1 MLPSAAELIARY
13 LRSNGFT
20 ETLNSFV
27 AEAGLP
33 ADTGA
38 NPSDSVTIESI
49 LQEKKTFDTSLS
61 FEKLSLNDNNR
72 GWSESA
78 PSVPSVVS
86 SLPSRSN
93 ILHVCVVELS
103 LGATVHP
110 QVYIAVTT
118 ADRKLSLLNP
128 ASSTYEV
135 AHSYSNFTDSPIL
148 DMIAINKHL
157 ILTASMSGRLSLY
170 DTVRNEVVDERKDH
184 SKYIVKLA
192 CRRDGER
199 VMVASAGWDSKVFFY
214 EIVSDVDTARLGK
227 PRAELLLPT
236 IPETLAFVT
245 SLDDG
250 TPILLVA
257 RRDSTFLQFY
267 AVPSSESP
275 ELTFL
280 GKQNLAPHS
289 NAWIAF
295 TPSDV
300 QVCPTDPSLIAVATS
315 TTPHMKLLIVKLLV
329 PTNQS
334 SLLDAVSATGPS
346 GTVTQASQARAELL
360 VQDREE
366 AAIIVSVSTLAPQ
379 TQYST
384 PRLVW
389 RPDGSGVYVSSDDG
403 LVRGI
408 EANTG
413 KLMASLEG
421 HDLGSKLRCLWA
433 GTLGSTRESAS
444 GVDAQ
449 REYLISG
456 GFDQKLII
464 WQA

>member
-1 MLPSAAELIARY
+1 MS
-13 LRSNGFT
+13 
-20 ETLNSFV
+20 SFV

-38 NPSDSVTIESI
+38 NSSDSITIESI

-61 FEKLSLNDNNR
+61 FEKLGLNDNNR

-78 PSVPSVVS
+78 PSIPTVVA

-103 LGATVHP
+103 LGTTVQP

-135 AHSYSNFTDSPIL
+135 AYSYSNFTDSPIL
-148 DMIAINKHL
+148 DMVAISKHH

-170 DTVRNEVVDERKDH
+170 DTVKNEVVDERKDH

-192 CRRDGER
+192 CRRDGDR
-199 VMVASAGWDSKVFFY
+199 VLVASAGWDSNVFLY
-214 EIVSDVDTARLGK
+214 DMVSGVHNAQLGK
-227 PRAELLLPT
+227 PTAELLLPT
-236 IPETLAFVT
+236 IPETLVFVT
-245 SLDDG
+245 SPDDG
-250 TPILLVA
+250 KPILLVA

-300 QVCPTDPSLIAVATS
+300 QICPTDPSLIAVATS
-315 TTPHMKLLIVKLLV
+315 TTPHMKLLVVRLLV
-329 PTNQS
+329 PTKQS
-334 SLLDAVSATGPS
+334 SLLDAVSATDPS

-366 AAIIVSVSTLAPQ
+366 AAIMVSVSTLAPQ

-384 PRLVW
+384 PRLAW

-433 GTLGSTRESAS
+433 GALDPTEESTPRI
-444 GVDAQ
+444 DAP